1 MPMAPLS
8 TYQDAIVDRYKSPDG
23 TPDYE
28 RSWSYLDKIIAREMG
43 KAGGLLTFNAVLI
56 AVALATGPWWSVI
69 CPVVACLVLLLLM
82 GGSRETPTDMATPR
96 TDCMGAWR
104 PGGPGVARGGA
115 SVLSSALGVLY

>member
-28 RSWSYLDKIIAREMG
+28 RSWSYVDKIIAREMG

-56 AVALATGPWWSVI
+56 AVALATGPWGSVI
-69 CPVVACLVLLLLM
+69 CPVVACLLLLLPM
-82 GGSRETPTDMATPR
+82 GGSRATPTRMATPPSDR
-96 TDCMGAWR
+96 IA
-104 PGGPGVARGGA
+104 P
-115 SVLSSALGVLY
+115 